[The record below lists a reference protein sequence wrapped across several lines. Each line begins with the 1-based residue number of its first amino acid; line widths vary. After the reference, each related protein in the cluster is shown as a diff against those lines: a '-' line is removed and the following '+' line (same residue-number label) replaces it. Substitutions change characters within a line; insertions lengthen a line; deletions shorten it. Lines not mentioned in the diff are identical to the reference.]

1 MKTEATGFARLLTS
15 LIFLHTEELKNS
27 SKCTL
32 YSLTIQPLQAL
43 DLDQIKSTPLAKL
56 HVIAEAAPTLTTL
69 EMLLTNSH
77 QFVLLSLVY
86 HYYYYYYYYYYYIII
101 IIIIIITINELS
113 FFTLTHLSFSLFVF
127 LFFYY
132 YLTA

>member
-1 MKTEATGFARLLTS
+1 MKTETTGFARLLTS

-32 YSLTIQPLQAL
+32 YSLTIQPLQVL

-56 HVIAEAAPTLTTL
+56 HVIAEAAPTLTTS

-77 QFVLLSLVY
+77 QFVLLSLV
-86 HYYYYYYYYYYYIII
+86 YYYYYYYYYYYIII

-113 FFTLTHLSFSLFVF
+113 FFTFTHLSFSLFLF

-132 YLTA
+132 SLTA

>member
-1 MKTEATGFARLLTS
+1 MKTETTGFARLLTS

-27 SKCTL
+27 SKSTL

-69 EMLLTNSH
+69 EMLLTDSH

-86 HYYYYYYYYYYYIII
+86 HYYYYYYYYYIII

-113 FFTLTHLSFSLFVF
+113 FFTFTHLSFSLFVF

>member
-1 MKTEATGFARLLTS
+1 MKTETTGFARLLTS
-15 LIFLHTEELKNS
+15 LIFLQTEELKNS

-32 YSLTIQPLQAL
+32 YSLTIQPLQVL

-86 HYYYYYYYYYYYIII
+86 YYYYYYYYYYI

>member
-1 MKTEATGFARLLTS
+1 MKTETTGFARLLTS

-32 YSLTIQPLQAL
+32 YSLTIQPLQVL

-86 HYYYYYYYYYYYIII
+86 YYYYIII

>member
-1 MKTEATGFARLLTS
+1 MKTETTGFARLLTS

-56 HVIAEAAPTLTTL
+56 YVIAEAAPTLTTL

-86 HYYYYYYYYYYYIII
+86 YYYYYYYYYN
-101 IIIIIITINELS
+101 IIIIITISELS
-113 FFTLTHLSFSLFVF
+113 LFTLTHLSFSLFVF